1 MSGAAVQA
9 VEPRPAAAATTT
21 TAASP
26 AATAQPAAV
35 AAAARG
41 AIGCGGAARASGPA
55 AATMEH
61 VLLALR
67 ETEAEREARIRG
79 VFGFFDAAGRGH
91 LDHAQIVAGL
101 VALRVPEGTAGGA
114 GAEDYARALLRAC
127 DRDRDGR
134 VGYDDFRRYM
144 DDKELELYRIFQA
157 IDVEHNG
164 CILPEELWHA
174 LVKAGN
180 GNATAPRLIPSSL
193 FLFLFAST
201 LFLPFS
207 DSSIPH
213 HHHHHS
219 SILWWCGILEEVE

>member
-1 MSGAAVQA
+1 LQQQS
-9 VEPRPAAAATTT
+9 
-21 TAASP
+21 
-26 AATAQPAAV
+26 
-35 AAAARG
+35 
-41 AIGCGGAARASGPA
+41 IWARAGFFRAKSISTFVYPW
-55 AATMEH
+55 
-61 VLLALR
+61 
-67 ETEAEREARIRG
+67 IRG

-101 VALRVPEGTAGGA
+101 VALHVPEGTTGGA

-180 GNATAPRLIPSSL
+180 CNATASRLIPSS
-193 FLFLFAST
+193 FFFFFKYRNPS
-201 LFLPFS
+201 F
-207 DSSIPH
+207 
-213 HHHHHS
+213 
-219 SILWWCGILEEVE
+219 

>member
-1 MSGAAVQA
+1 M
-9 VEPRPAAAATTT
+9 
-21 TAASP
+21 
-26 AATAQPAAV
+26 
-35 AAAARG
+35 
-41 AIGCGGAARASGPA
+41 GCGGPARAAGPA

-101 VALRVPEGTAGGA
+101 VALRVPEGTTGGA

-164 CILPEELWHA
+164 CILPEELWDA
-174 LVKAGN
+174 LVKAGMCFL
-180 GNATAPRLIPSSL
+180 GQTTLIQYL
-193 FLFLFAST
+193 CCRAG
-201 LFLPFS
+201 
-207 DSSIPH
+207 DSGHLGAVLAHDACAVP
-213 HHHHHS
+213 
-219 SILWWCGILEEVE
+219 GIRRFVRNVVDVA